1 MKTLVI
7 ASQNPVK
14 KQAALLGFKRMFPG
28 ESFQVQAVD
37 VPSGVSEQPCSN
49 AETLHGAEN
58 RARLA
63 RSVFPQ
69 ADYWV
74 GIEGGVEEQDE
85 GLAAFAWV
93 VVLSGEL
100 QGQSRTGTF
109 FLPRIVAELV
119 RKGEELG
126 RADDL
131 VFGDSNSKQKNG
143 AVGLLTNNVIDRAGL
158 YTEAVILAL
167 IPFKNPQYY

>member
-1 MKTLVI
+1 MKTIVI

-14 KQAALLGFKRMFPG
+14 KQAALHGFKRMFPG
-28 ESFQVQAVD
+28 EGFQIKDVT

-49 AETLHGAEN
+49 SETLRGAAN
-58 RARLA
+58 RAHKA
-63 RSVFPQ
+63 RAVFPQ
-69 ADYWV
+69 ADYWI

-85 GLAAFAWV
+85 GLTAFAWV

-109 FLPRIVAELV
+109 FLPRVVAELV
-119 RKGEELG
+119 HNGEELG

-143 AVGLLTNNVIDRAGL
+143 AVGLLTNNVIDRASL

-167 IPFKNPQYY
+167 IPFKNPQFY

>member
-1 MKTLVI
+1 MKTVVV

-14 KQAALLGFKRMFPG
+14 KQAALDGFLRMFPG

-37 VPSGVSEQPCSN
+37 VPSGVSDQPCSN
-49 AETLHGAEN
+49 PETLRGAEN
-58 RARLA
+58 RALLA
-63 RSVFPQ
+63 RAALPQ
-69 ADYWV
+69 ADFWI
-74 GIEGGVEEQDE
+74 GIEGGVEKQDE

-93 VVLSGEL
+93 VILSKVQ

-109 FLPRIVAELV
+109 FLPRAVADLV
-119 RKGEELG
+119 HQGQELG

-131 VFGDSNSKQKNG
+131 VFGDTNSKQKNG

-167 IPFKNPQYY
+167 IPFKNPQFY

>member
-1 MKTLVI
+1 MKTIVI

-14 KQAALLGFKRMFPG
+14 KQAALHGFKRMFPAEG
-28 ESFQVQAVD
+28 FQVQAAD
-37 VPSGVSEQPCSN
+37 VPSSVSEQPRSN
-49 AETLHGAEN
+49 SETLRGAEN
-58 RARLA
+58 RAHKA
-63 RSVFPQ
+63 RVVFPQ
-69 ADYWV
+69 ADYWI

-85 GLAAFAWV
+85 GLTAFAWV
-93 VVLSGEL
+93 VVLSGEM

-109 FLPRIVAELV
+109 FLPRVVAELV
-119 RKGEELG
+119 HEGEELG

-143 AVGLLTNNVIDRAGL
+143 AVGLLTNNVIDRAGF

-167 IPFKNPQYY
+167 IPFKNPQFY